1 MLRTYTHIG
10 IRVAVIMGVLV
21 FCAYAFVV
29 QGEFVGDTFATN
41 SGQGGLEMQID
52 SRTVYN
58 GVIQPKLTWA
68 LKNLVPGVDHFF
80 DFDDVKPGDNGTN
93 TISIH
98 IKKSPAWVCLD
109 FINLVDEENGV
120 NEPESE
126 VDLID
131 GGELSKELEFFSWLD
146 DGDNIFEVGEKPLF
160 GTSTQSGYDVLREK
174 TYAIADYTTG
184 TPIPKNAT
192 QHVGIV
198 WCAGDL
204 SVNTATAQI
213 SCNGILMGNETQTDS
228 MKIDVKLRAVSAT
241 EQKTFTCIRPE
252 VRVCESKVNL
262 VQNGSFETP
271 MVGSAKWDV
280 FPSQQNGLEWTVAWI
295 TPTNISPAIPLLEL
309 QRGRPADDGTQF
321 AELDSDFYGPPGG
334 NYHGEK
340 TSVRISQILNTVPGN
355 TYKLS
360 FAFSP
365 LPGKG
370 SADNAVS
377 VRIGGVSQ
385 GAPIT
390 ASGIGKFSTVWNTYT
405 YFFVATSTQT
415 EISLADAG
423 VTNSFGTLVDDVSF
437 SCVDE
442 KEMQTPWHSLK
453 NKNDAQASSE
463 SRWKGLMRKFIS
475 RV

>member
-1 MLRTYTHIG
+1 MLRTFTHVG
-10 IRVAVIMGVLV
+10 IRVALIAGVLV
-21 FCAYAFVV
+21 LAVYAYIVR
-29 QGEFVGDTFATN
+29 GEVAGDTFATG
-41 SGQGGLEMQID
+41 SGQGGLEMKID

-58 GVIQPKLTWA
+58 GVIQPKLSWA

-80 DFDDVKPGDNGTN
+80 NFDDVKPGDNGTN

-98 IKKSPAWVCLD
+98 INKNPAWVCLD
-109 FINLVDEENGV
+109 FSNLTDEENGM
-120 NEPESE
+120 NEPESL
-126 VDLID
+126 VDVTD

-160 GTSTQSGYDVLREK
+160 GTTTQSGYDVLREK

-192 QHVGIV
+192 QNVGIV

-204 SVNTATAQI
+204 IVNTVTAHI
-213 SCNGILMGNETQTDS
+213 TCNGSLMGNETQTDS

-241 EQKTFTCIRPE
+241 QQKTFTCVQPE
-252 VRVCESKVNL
+252 VRVCESNANL
-262 VQNGSFETP
+262 VKNGSFETP
-271 MVGSAKWDV
+271 TVGSAKWDV
-280 FPSQQNGLEWTVAWI
+280 FPSQQNGLMWTVAWV
-295 TPTNISPAIPLLEL
+295 TPTQISPAIPLLEL
-309 QRGRPADDGTQF
+309 QRGRPADDGIQF

-334 NYHGEK
+334 KYHGEK

-355 TYKLS
+355 TYKFS
-360 FAFSP
+360 FAFSA

-385 GAPIT
+385 GAPVT

-405 YFFVATSTQT
+405 YIFVATSTQT
-415 EISLADAG
+415 EISLEDAG
-423 VTNSFGTLVDDVSF
+423 ITNSFGSLVDDVSF
-437 SCVDE
+437 SCVDKE
-442 KEMQTPWHSLK
+442 DVHTSWHSEKKEMKHT
-453 NKNDAQASSE
+453 SSDDN
-463 SRWKGLMRKFIS
+463 RWGDSIRKLIS